1 MVTMKTCI
9 TCENHDAT
17 AGICC
22 PTCAAVLNVMVVVKR
37 HWEPGELAKLRD
49 TLRESDVSD
58 AHQSAKNRGATV
70 MAKLLWFIVELAR
83 GAKLHPNVLRS
94 RVCDA
99 ISDELA
105 GMKEIKDW
113 DDKRGEGAWMKAVA
127 NALQEWVGQ
136 IQINKA

>member
-1 MVTMKTCI
+1 MNACLNCSHGETKQ
-9 TCENHDAT
+9 
-17 AGICC
+17 GLCC
-22 PTCAAVLNVMVVVKR
+22 PSCNAVLNVMVIIKK
-37 HWEPGELAKLRD
+37 HWEPGELFKLRD

-70 MAKLLWFIVELAR
+70 MAKLLWFMIELGR

-99 ISDELA
+99 ISEEMASIEEIRKWDE
-105 GMKEIKDW
+105 
-113 DDKRGEGAWMKAVA
+113 KRGEGAWMKAVA